1 MTSSASLPGAGRT
14 AVVTGASSGIG
25 AATARALAADGF
37 DVVLGARRLDRCQ
50 ALADEIGARAVRLDV
65 TDDASV
71 AELAAALEA
80 CDVLVNNAG
89 GAKGTE
95 SVADADLDHWRWM
108 YETNVLGT
116 LRVTRALLDKLLASP
131 TGLVVV
137 IASMA
142 ATQPYPGGAGYNA
155 AKFGQRALTD
165 VLRQETG
172 DTPLRVTRIDPG
184 MVETDFSLVRFDGDA
199 EKAAKVYEGVDALT
213 PDDIAEC
220 VRWVA
225 TRPAHVNIEAM
236 TVYPR
241 QQVSATVLHRHT
253 GD

>member
-1 MTSSASLPGAGRT
+1 MSAYQGRFTGRT

-50 ALADEIGARAVRLDV
+50 EIADEIGGRAVRLDV
-65 TDDASV
+65 TDDDSV
-71 AELAAALEA
+71 AEFAAALDC

-116 LRVTRALLDKLLASP
+116 LRVTRALLDRLLASD

-172 DTPLRVTRIDPG
+172 DTDLRVTRIDPG
-184 MVETDFSLVRFDGDA
+184 MVHTDFSLVRFDGD
-199 EKAAKVYEGVDALT
+199 ERKAAQVYEGVDALT
-213 PDDIAEC
+213 AEDIAEC

-241 QQVSATVLHRHT
+241 QQVSATVLHRH
-253 GD
+253 DAD